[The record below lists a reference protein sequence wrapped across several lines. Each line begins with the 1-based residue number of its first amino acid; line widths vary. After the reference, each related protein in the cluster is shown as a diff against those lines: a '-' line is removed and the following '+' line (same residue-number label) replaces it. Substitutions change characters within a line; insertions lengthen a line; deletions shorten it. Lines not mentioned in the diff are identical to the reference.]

1 MLICVFGGAS
11 KKIDKKYIDE
21 GYSLSYK
28 LAKRGH
34 DLIYGGGSEGLMGA
48 AARGFKDGG
57 GKIHGVVPQF
67 FIDGKMET
75 LYDKCDKF
83 TVTKDMTERKN
94 LMEDECE
101 AFIITPGGIGTY
113 DELFEILTL
122 KQLGRH
128 DKAIAILNTD
138 GYYDWMIK
146 MMDDCV
152 EKGFINEQCKKLIKY
167 FTDTDELIKYLESYS
182 PLDIEWQ
189 LLKKS

>member
-11 KKIDKKYIDE
+11 KKIDKKYIEE
-21 GYSLSYK
+21 GYELSFE

-48 AARGFKDGG
+48 SARGFKDGG

-67 FIDGKMET
+67 FLDGKMES

-94 LMEDECE
+94 LMEDECD
-101 AFIITPGGIGTY
+101 AFIVTPGGIGTY

-128 DKAIAILNTD
+128 DKAIAILNTN
-138 GYYDWMIK
+138 GYYDWLIK
-146 MMDDCV
+146 MMEESM
-152 EKGFINEQCKKLIKY
+152 EKGFINKQCNTLLKY
-167 FTDTDELIKYLESYS
+167 FDKKEELIDYLESYS
-182 PLDIEWQ
+182 SADIEWQ